1 MKSRDVAYAVILVA
15 LAVALGFASIPIGI
29 SRISPGQHLVNVL
42 AAVMLGPAYAVGIA
56 TATAIIRNI
65 LGVGTL
71 LAFPGGIF
79 GAFLAAILYRT
90 FKNTYMAGT
99 GEIVGTGLVGSLV
112 SVWIVAPLLM
122 EKPIAL
128 GALMLAFSLSTLVG
142 TVIAI
147 VALHG
152 LRKAGI
158 WKP

>member
-1 MKSRDVAYAVILVA
+1 LKSRDVAYSVVLVA

-42 AAVMLGPAYAVGIA
+42 AAVMLGPAFAVGVA

-79 GAFLAAILYRT
+79 GAFLAAILYRR
-90 FKNTYMAGT
+90 FRNVYMAGL
-99 GEIVGTGLVGSLV
+99 GEVIGTGFVGSLV
-112 SVWIVAPLLM
+112 SAWIVAPLFM
-122 EKPIAL
+122 SKPMAL
-128 GALMLAFSLSTLVG
+128 GALMLAFSLSTFVG

-147 VALHG
+147 LALHG
-152 LRKAGI
+152 LRRAGI

>member
-1 MKSRDVAYAVILVA
+1 LKSRDVARAVILVA
-15 LAVALGFASIPIGI
+15 VAVALGFASIPIGI

-56 TATAIIRNI
+56 TATAIIRNL

-79 GAFLAAILYRT
+79 GAFLAAILYRG
-90 FKNTYMAGT
+90 FKNVFVAGL
-99 GEIVGTGLVGSLV
+99 GEVIGTGLVGSLV

-122 EKPIAL
+122 GKPMAL
-128 GALMLAFSLSTLVG
+128 GALMLAFSLSSLAG

-147 VALHG
+147 VALYG

-158 WKP
+158 WQP